1 MSDQFLGEIRA
12 MSFNYPPKG
21 WAFCN
26 GQILP
31 INQNQALFALLGTTY
46 GGNGTTNFQLPN
58 LQGRLAIGSGQG
70 PGLTN
75 RTLGETGG
83 EASHVLTVAEI
94 PAHRHSINAYTAPGA
109 PTNTPDS
116 SVILASASTNQSG
129 NPGVPVYGS
138 GAPTIPTVSLGQG
151 GGSQPHENQMPYLV
165 MNYCIAMVGIF
176 PSRN

>member
-1 MSDQFLGEIRA
+1 MSDPFLGEIRA

-26 GQILP
+26 GQTLP

-46 GGNGTTNFQLPN
+46 GGNGITTFQLPN

-75 RTLGETGG
+75 RTLGESSG
-83 EASHVLTVAEI
+83 EAAHALTIAET
-94 PAHRHSINAYTAPGA
+94 PNHTHSINAYTAPGA
-109 PTNTPDS
+109 PTNVPS
-116 SVILASASTNQSG
+116 PSVILASASTDQTG
-129 NPGVPVYGS
+129 NPGVLVYGS
-138 GAPTIPTVSLGQG
+138 SAPTTSTVPLGQAG
-151 GGSQPHENQMPYLV
+151 NSQPHENEMPYLV
-165 MNYCIAMVGIF
+165 MNYCIAMAGIF

>member
-12 MSFNYPPKG
+12 MSFNFPPQG

-26 GQILP
+26 GQTLP

-58 LQGRLAIGSGQG
+58 LQGRLAIGFGQG
-70 PGLTN
+70 PGLAN
-75 RTLGETGG
+75 RVLGESDG
-83 EASHVLTVAEI
+83 EASHALTIVEI
-94 PAHRHSINAYTAPGA
+94 PAHTHSINAYTAPGA
-109 PTNTPDS
+109 PTNVPGS
-116 SVILASASTNQSG
+116 SVILASASTDQSG
-129 NPGVPVYGS
+129 NPGVQVYGS
-138 GAPTIPTVSLGQG
+138 GAPTTPTVPLGHA
-151 GGSQPHENQMPYLV
+151 GGSQPHENRMPYLV